1 MAGNKAG
8 YREKEPSAGSQV
20 LEDPA
25 FYLKSKGKKHQ
36 SSVTHPGHEK
46 RLAGRLS
53 VQRER
58 KGSGS
63 GRERAVGAARHQDGR
78 GFVHGGGGGRAR
90 GGIWDTPRGRVSTA
104 GRWPGGC
111 GNGVN
116 RVTLIKTNVYQRGKK
131 NPLLAVD
138 VTGM

>member
-46 RLAGRLS
+46 RLARRLS

-58 KGSGS
+58 KGSG
-63 GRERAVGAARHQDGR
+63 A
-78 GFVHGGGGGRAR
+78 
-90 GGIWDTPRGRVSTA
+90 
-104 GRWPGGC
+104 
-111 GNGVN
+111 N
-116 RVTLIKTNVYQRGKK
+116 RVTLIKTNVYQREKK